1 MGDTVTLSDTA
12 TLTGNPSGDV
22 GTVTFTLTAPDGSTV
37 YTSAAFA
44 ETGNF
49 TESTSTTLQ
58 VTQVG
63 TYTWHASYDDE
74 GNLTAD
80 TGVNETVTVGKA
92 SPTLSTQASAGGP
105 EASTAVTD
113 TATLTGGF
121 NESGDI
127 TFNLEDASNNVVFT
141 SIKAA
146 NGNSPVTSDSYT
158 PAEDGI
164 YHWVVSYA
172 GDSYNNGPI
181 TDDGSSSTEQVIIT
195 EVTPTLTTSASP
207 NTATVGETVTLSDT
221 AT

>member
-1 MGDTVTLSDTA
+1 M
-12 TLTGNPSGDV
+12 
-22 GTVTFTLTAPDGSTV
+22 V
-37 YTSAAFA
+37 YTSAAIP

-58 VTQVG
+58 LTQVG

-105 EASTAVTD
+105 EASTAVLD
-113 TATLTGGF
+113 TATLSGGF

-127 TFNLEDASNNVVFT
+127 TFKLEDASNNVVFT

-146 NGNSPVTSDSYT
+146 NGNSPVTSDSFT
-158 PAEDGI
+158 PPRTASITGWSATRATATTSPI
-164 YHWVVSYA
+164 RRLQQQRRA
-172 GDSYNNGPI
+172 GDHHRGDADA
-181 TDDGSSSTEQVIIT
+181 DDRGFAHRPPWETR
-195 EVTPTLTTSASP
+195 LRSATRP
-207 NTATVGETVTLSDT
+207 R
-221 AT
+221 